1 MLGLQSRTVSTP
13 GGGRAAYSTFAARH
27 WRADVQGYPSCG
39 LAANGEGDERF
50 RLEPPP
56 DGDGAVGTKA
66 VTRPLLVTLRL
77 PQVNTTGALK
87 TNGGD
92 CGGSSSP
99 LLLRGRQRGKA
110 CPAIDDSSRL
120 GGAQTCGATAH
131 PGNSPLLEVSLLW
144 PTDPLPCCIGISQSH
159 YRVSL
164 GAGEDTCCRTCTRS
178 GPFRQSRG
186 LGDQQVEDLYR
197 WRSQRSHSYTYIYM
211 QPVNYVRH
219 T

>member
-56 DGDGAVGTKA
+56 DGAVGTKA

-110 CPAIDDSSRL
+110 CPARDDSSRL
-120 GGAQTCGATAH
+120 GGAQTCGAAAH
-131 PGNSPLLEVSLLW
+131 PGNSPLLELACCGP
-144 PTDPLPCCIGISQSH
+144 PTLCLAA
-159 YRVSL
+159 L
-164 GAGEDTCCRTCTRS
+164 G
-178 GPFRQSRG
+178 F
-186 LGDQQVEDLYR
+186 
-197 WRSQRSHSYTYIYM
+197 RSHT
-211 QPVNYVRH
+211 REFL
-219 T
+219 